1 MECPGSFAYPANTED
16 GESSTF
22 ADDGTMSHTWA
33 ALALTKG
40 WNAEDMIGATGTVR
54 EGDDTVYTMDEAR
67 AELVQTYLDLVREH
81 SIGREMFVEH
91 RIDLSA
97 VLGPDQGG
105 TLDCGIVGEDY
116 VDIIDLKGGSGHKV
130 FASYLEGKKRLPNH
144 QLGLYAEGFILDA
157 EMMGAKIK
165 TVNLIIVQPKLHHI
179 DIQSFTRA
187 EIAELAQRAAAA
199 SINASECLTLTP
211 EQAAPYMNPSDAT
224 CLWCRAKAQCPKLA
238 AYVAEQ
244 VDADFETILAEPPG
258 KPADLGRAMAAVPL
272 ILQWCGAVQDA
283 VHKAVSAGDTVLGTD
298 GEPMKFVEGKLGS
311 RKWIDEEAAA
321 AALVGQIGPK
331 AYQPQR
337 IITAPVA
344 AKLLDKK
351 ATKQLWTDLFE
362 PIIHKPP
369 GRPQL
374 ALGSDPRPAY
384 TPTTDDDF
392 DEIKAE

>member
-1 MECPGSFAYPANTED
+1 VLAAI
-16 GESSTF
+16 
-22 ADDGTMSHTWA
+22 DDRS
-33 ALALTKG
+33 
-40 WNAEDMIGATGTVR
+40 
-54 EGDDTVYTMDEAR
+54 
-67 AELVQTYLDLVREH
+67 
-81 SIGREMFVEH
+81 
-91 RIDLSA
+91 
-97 VLGPDQGG
+97 
-105 TLDCGIVGEDY
+105 DCGIGGGAQPDE
-116 VDIIDLKGGSGHKV
+116 VDIIDLKSGSGHKV
-130 FASYLEGKKRLPNH
+130 FASYKVDGKRYPNH
-144 QLGLYAEGFILDA
+144 QLGLYAAGFSLDM
-157 EMMGAKIK
+157 ELLGHKIRK
-165 TVNLIIVQPKLHHI
+165 VNLIVVQPKLHHI
-179 DIQSFTRA
+179 DIQQFSMA
-187 EIAELAQRAAAA
+187 EIRELMGRAQK
-199 SINASECLTLTP
+199 SSLLSEKALTLTP
-211 EQAAPYMNPSDAT
+211 EQATDLMAPSDAT

-298 GEPMKFVEGKLGS
+298 VEPMKFVEGKLGS

-321 AALVGQIGPK
+321 AALVGQIGSK

-392 DEIKAE
+392 DEIEAE